1 MRKDW
6 EYKKLGEVCET
17 SSGGTPSKTYTE
29 YYENGTIP
37 WLRSGEVSQGY
48 IYDAEIYISELGL
61 NKSSA
66 KIFPKG
72 TVLIAMYG
80 ATVGEVG
87 ILCNPMCTNQAICG
101 VLPNDLYNSEFLRYV
116 LLSHKDKYLSLAIGG
131 AQPNIS
137 QQIIKNTLI
146 PLIDKST
153 QLSIVAELDKI
164 NELIQ
169 LKKQQLEDYDQLAQ
183 SIFHEMFGDPV
194 ENEKGWEVTIVA
206 ELDKI
211 NELIQLKKQQLED
224 YDQLAQSIFHEMFGD
239 PVENEK
245 GWEVKKLGEIALE
258 KMSYGSGAS
267 AVPYNQKIRYIRIT
281 DIDELGCLKKDIVSP
296 NICEDKYLLSDGDIL
311 FARSGATVG
320 KTFLFKSTYG
330 SCIYAGYLIRLRPN
344 TQIVIPEY
352 VYHYTKTH
360 YYRSFIESNQR
371 VVAQPNINAQQY
383 SSLKL
388 PLPPLPLQQ
397 QFAARIEAIERQK
410 QQVSETIKDLETL
423 LASRMQYWFD

>member
-169 LKKQQLEDYDQLAQ
+169 LKKQQLKDYDQLAQ
-183 SIFHEMFGDPV
+183 SIF
-194 ENEKGWEVTIVA
+194 
-206 ELDKI
+206 
-211 NELIQLKKQQLED
+211 
-224 YDQLAQSIFHEMFGD
+224 YEMFGD

-245 GWEVKKLGEIALE
+245 GWEVKKFKDVYKMKSGDALSA
-258 KMSYGSGAS
+258 KQFITGDYPVYGGNGISGYHNAF
-267 AVPYNQKIRYIRIT
+267 NKDGIYIIIGRVGVYCGNTRIVNNKFWLT
-281 DIDELGCLKKDIVSP
+281 DNAFELMYDKSSNNELFICTLLNCL
-296 NICEDKYLLSDGDIL
+296 NL
-311 FARSGATVG
+311 RQ
-320 KTFLFKSTYG
+320 
-330 SCIYAGYLIRLRPN
+330 YAN
-344 TQIVIPEY
+344 AA
-352 VYHYTKTH
+352 
-360 YYRSFIESNQR
+360 
-371 VVAQPNINAQQY
+371 AQPVISNTT
-383 SSLKL
+383 LKG
-388 PLPPLPLQQ
+388 
-397 QFAARIEAIERQK
+397 
-410 QQVSETIKDLETL
+410 TIK
-423 LASRMQYWFD
+423 YFV

>member
-153 QLSIVAELDKI
+153 QLS
-164 NELIQ
+164 
-169 LKKQQLEDYDQLAQ
+169 
-183 SIFHEMFGDPV
+183 
-194 ENEKGWEVTIVA
+194 IVA

>member
-169 LKKQQLEDYDQLAQ
+169 LKKQQL
-183 SIFHEMFGDPV
+183 
-194 ENEKGWEVTIVA
+194 KG
-206 ELDKI
+206 
-211 NELIQLKKQQLED
+211 

>member
-6 EYKKLGEVCET
+6 EYKKLGEVAFYPNDKISVDKIGANHYVGVENLLKDKAGILFSDQLPNAATATCFKYNDILLGNIRPYLKKIWLSNTEGGASGDVIVIRT
-17 SSGGTPSKTYTE
+17 SSD
-29 YYENGTIP
+29 NI
-37 WLRSGEVSQGY
+37 
-48 IYDAEIYISELGL
+48 
-61 NKSSA
+61 
-66 KIFPKG
+66 
-72 TVLIAMYG
+72 
-80 ATVGEVG
+80 
-87 ILCNPMCTNQAICG
+87 
-101 VLPNDLYNSEFLRYV
+101 LPNYLFK
-116 LLSHKDKYLSLAIGG
+116 LLSSDKFFNYFNLYTKGAKMPRGDKNAI
-131 AQPNIS
+131 AKFIVPTPP
-137 QQIIKNTLI
+137 K
-146 PLIDKST
+146 PT
-153 QLSIVAELDKI
+153 QLA
-164 NELIQ
+164 
-169 LKKQQLEDYDQLAQ
+169 
-183 SIFHEMFGDPV
+183 
-194 ENEKGWEVTIVA
+194 IVA

>member
-169 LKKQQLEDYDQLAQ
+169 LKKQQLKDYDQLAQ
-183 SIFHEMFGDPV
+183 SIF
-194 ENEKGWEVTIVA
+194 
-206 ELDKI
+206 
-211 NELIQLKKQQLED
+211 
-224 YDQLAQSIFHEMFGD
+224 YEMFGD

-245 GWEVKKLGEIALE
+245 GWEVKKYGDLFTI
-258 KMSYGSGAS
+258 GSGGTPSKAKEE
-267 AVPYNQKIRYIRIT
+267 YWN
-281 DIDELGCLKKDIVSP
+281 
-296 NICEDKYLLSDGDIL
+296 NGDIPWIGSNMCQNRIIYKTDGKYITKEGL
-311 FARSGATVG
+311 NNSSAKLLMPGTILVALVGATIG
-320 KTFLFKSTYG
+320 KVALLKTETTTNQNIAFIKVNETKEFM
-330 SCIYAGYLIRLRPN
+330 
-344 TQIVIPEY
+344 PEY
-352 VYHYTKTH
+352 VYYFLMNQYNEFLNIGNGNFKMANL
-360 YYRSFIESNQR
+360 SFIKGLFITK
-371 VVAQPNINAQQY
+371 A
-383 SSLKL
+383 
-388 PLPPLPLQQ
+388 PLPLQQ

>member
-169 LKKQQLEDYDQLAQ
+169 LKKQQL
-183 SIFHEMFGDPV
+183 
-194 ENEKGWEVTIVA
+194 K
-206 ELDKI
+206 
-211 NELIQLKKQQLED
+211 D

-245 GWEVKKLGEIALE
+245 GWEVKNIESVCSSIVRGPF
-258 KMSYGSGAS
+258 GSA
-267 AVPYNQKIRYIRIT
+267 
-281 DIDELGCLKKDIVSP
+281 LKKDFFVPKNNSTYKIYEQKNAIQKNAS
-296 NICEDKYLLSDGDIL
+296 IGSYYITEERFKELSRFELLPGDIIMSC
-311 FARSGATVG
+311 SGTIGELYRIPVNAEKG
-320 KTFLFKSTYG
+320 IMNQALLKFSLLKQINFLYFLYLMDYVKKEFTIRGSGLQNIGSVKIIKSMKFG
-330 SCIYAGYLIRLRPN
+330 
-344 TQIVIPEY
+344 
-352 VYHYTKTH
+352 
-360 YYRSFIESNQR
+360 
-371 VVAQPNINAQQY
+371 
-383 SSLKL
+383 
-388 PLPPLPLQQ
+388 LPPLPLQQ